1 MAQAEYRKEDKDKLD
16 EGFFLWSI
24 AADLANY
31 AKFQGI
37 SIADALDILET
48 ELVGM
53 YEEHFHDIDK
63 SRFIGVYRTSQ
74 TLTRKQRRITIPS
87 NIAKGQT
94 EFYAYRTAAG
104 GVRFEPKG
112 DLDG

>member
-1 MAQAEYRKEDKDKLD
+1 MAQVEYKKEDQDKID
-16 EGFFLWSI
+16 EGRFLWSI
-24 AADLANY
+24 AADLADY

-63 SRFIGVYRTSQ
+63 SRFLGVYRTSQ
-74 TLTRKQRRITIPS
+74 KPNRTQRRITIPS

-94 EFYAYRTAAG
+94 EFFAYRTAAG
-104 GVRFEPKG
+104 GVRYEPKG
-112 DLDG
+112 DLNG

>member
-1 MAQAEYRKEDKDKLD
+1 MTADIQYREKEQNKLD
-16 EGFFLWSI
+16 ESYFLWSI
-24 AADLANY
+24 ASDLANY

-53 YEEHFHDIDK
+53 YEDKFHEVDRT
-63 SRFIGVYRTSQ
+63 RFLGVYTIVNPN
-74 TLTRKQRRITIPS
+74 KYQRRITIPS
-87 NIAKGQT
+87 NIAKGCS

-104 GVRFEPKG
+104 GVRYEPKPEE
-112 DLDG
+112 